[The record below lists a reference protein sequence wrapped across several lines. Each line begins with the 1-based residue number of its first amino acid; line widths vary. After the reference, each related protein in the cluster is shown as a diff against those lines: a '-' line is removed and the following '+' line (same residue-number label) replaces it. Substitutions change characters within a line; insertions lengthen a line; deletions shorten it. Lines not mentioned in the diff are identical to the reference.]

1 MALSSG
7 GKPFSQ
13 SVILNQV
20 PRFEKLTVNQPQKV
34 SDGSSSYISYLV
46 TSQQYPEETPE
57 RVRRRFSDFA
67 KLYDKLH
74 TEFVASAVP
83 PLPDRWRLEYIAGDR
98 FSAEFT
104 TKRSASLER
113 FLFRVSQHPSLRRSR
128 CFAQFLSSNGGGPD
142 TSSESRNRATVQP
155 SQESAAIVAL
165 DHLGETLMN
174 AFAKAKHQ
182 SKEMIDAR
190 ERAERY
196 EQNIA
201 TIDKAVVR
209 TSKTQSDLALDF
221 EDMHH
226 QALKLAKLE
235 PESGPELEKLAQTAQ
250 GLMLAT
256 VQLRQGIDSHFGC
269 ALRDM
274 SHYVQ
279 ALKGML
285 KQREQRQI
293 DYEALIEYL
302 KRSEHELVAAEHGQ
316 YAPTFSSSFLRTKL
330 NELRGVDKEHSR
342 QQRITKLKGRITEFR
357 EESTKAKQVSDDYEE
372 LAKREV
378 RVFDQ
383 TEAIELQQSLAGLSD
398 SYIEFYETVLRDCQ
412 ALEAEFS

>member
-1 MALSSG
+1 M
-7 GKPFSQ
+7 
-13 SVILNQV
+13 ILNRV
-20 PRFEKLTVNQPQKV
+20 PRYEKLTVSQPQKV

-46 TSQQYPEETPE
+46 TSQQYPEESPE

-74 TEFVASAVP
+74 TEFAASAVP
-83 PLPDRWRLEYIAGDR
+83 PLPDRLRLEYIAGDR

-128 CFAQFLSSNGGGPD
+128 AFAHFLSSSRGGPD
-142 TSSESRNRATVQP
+142 TSSEGRNYRTILHGAQP

-221 EDMHH
+221 EEMHY

-235 PESGPELEKLAQTAQ
+235 PECGSELEKLAQTAQ
-250 GLMLAT
+250 GLKSAT
-256 VQLRQGIDSHFGC
+256 AKLRQGIDSHFGC

-316 YAPTFSSSFLRTKL
+316 NVPTFSSSFLRTKL

-342 QQRITKLKGRITEFR
+342 QQRIAKLKGRITEFR
-357 EESTKAKQVSDDYEE
+357 EESSKAKQVSNDYEE
-372 LAKREV
+372 LVKREV
-378 RVFDQ
+378 RIFDQ

-398 SYIEFYETVLRDCQ
+398 SYIEFYETVLRDCL
-412 ALEAEFS
+412 ALEADFD